1 MIRTLNFGF
10 IALAGLTCLGLYR
23 VAEQARVAQAEL
35 RTTRMAI
42 AREADTLAVLG
53 AEWARLTQPAR
64 IQALAS
70 RHLELSADPTLE
82 LSSVTAL
89 PNRVLPVAPETV
101 IRNANATAPAP
112 ARVVTATSYSGTCDR

>member
-23 VAEQARVAQAEL
+23 VAEETRIAQAEL
-35 RTTRMAI
+35 RTTRVAI
-42 AREADTLAVLG
+42 AHEQDTLAVLG

-70 RHLELSADPTLE
+70 RHLELSTEPTVE
-82 LSSVTAL
+82 LSSVTSL
-89 PNRVLPVAPETV
+89 PNRAVPIVTQSA
-101 IRNANATAPAP
+101 IRNANATVVEPAP
-112 ARVVTATSYSGTCDR
+112 SRASAEASSPGT

>member
-23 VAEQARVAQAEL
+23 VAEETRIAQAEL

-42 AREADTLAVLG
+42 AHEQDTLAVLG

-70 RHLELSADPTLE
+70 RHLDLSTEPTVE
-82 LSSVTAL
+82 LSSVTSL
-89 PNRVLPVAPETV
+89 PNRAVPIVTQSA
-101 IRNANATAPAP
+101 IRNANATVVEPAP
-112 ARVVTATSYSGTCDR
+112 SRVSAKASSPGT